1 MSDPV
6 RVAVAANEM
15 EADVIC
21 GLLRSEGIRCNHML
35 ADGAAAGISE
45 AGTSGFGVR
54 AILVAADDAE
64 RASDLLSEVE
74 T

>member
-45 AGTSGFGVR
+45 AGTSGFGAR
-54 AILVAADDAE
+54 AILVAPDDAE
-64 RASDLLSEVE
+64 RANELISEVQ